1 MKNRN
6 IIMRRLERTEGE
18 IEKIHFFLNRGGSR
32 EQVEEVLITLSES
45 LDDAKSFLQQEPL
58 GPGEINKF

>member
-18 IEKIHFFLNRGGSR
+18 IEKLYFYLQRGGTE
-32 EQVEEVLITLSES
+32 EQVKDSLLQMRES
-45 LDDAKSFLQQEPL
+45 LDDAKAFIQQEPYS
-58 GPGEINKF
+58 PGEINQ